1 MLITAKTLG
10 DGTDLVAPTVEIT
23 TIGGDSIDW
32 SGLESMRLRLQ
43 LGCADECEI
52 TCEAQDVD
60 GNWRPDMPIWQ
71 IGGTLKVS
79 AGYDGAVV
87 HVQNFDIVS
96 TTNNYGSIG
105 SSPTMTVRAVSELA
119 RAARN
124 RNPRTFAD
132 KDDSK
137 VLDAVCSE
145 YGWTNGVSPE
155 DVADLTLDLKSKFTK
170 TGRIKARGTTDLEL
184 LKTLAADAQLGG
196 PRIDRY
202 GHLVMP
208 KPSADSP
215 IVFIRGSGASGD
227 VIDAVLEDYFALLSF
242 SPSRE
247 GGADNVQLAI
257 VAWDP
262 EQKTFVEKVFE
273 ADEYGGDPKVIFSG
287 PLATASISGES
298 STRGLTLQVI
308 VARGWNKDER
318 RDVLATGRYINE
330 TDASALAK
338 RWFDLREK
346 LGRWATIEVEGHPD
360 LEPYR
365 AIIVD
370 GDMAKMDKGYWLP
383 TVVEHNFSD
392 DGWIS
397 RLTCIRVVEDSAV
410 TEAS

>member
-1 MLITAKTLG
+1 MEIDSSIKNGTESVAPIIEITTLG
-10 DGTDLVAPTVEIT
+10 DDVV
-23 TIGGDSIDW
+23 DW
-32 SGLESMRLRLQ
+32 SGIDSMRVRLQ
-43 LGCADECEI
+43 LGCADECEM
-52 TCEAQDVD
+52 TLEAQDID

-79 AGYDGAVV
+79 AGYDGTTT
-87 HVQNFDIVS
+87 HLQNFEIVS
-96 TTNNYGSIG
+96 TTNTYGSHG
-105 SSPTMTVRAVSELA
+105 GSPTMTVRAVSDLA

-132 KDDSK
+132 KDDSV
-137 VLDAVCSE
+137 VLYAMCTE
-145 YGWTNGVSPE
+145 YGWSNGVA
-155 DVADLTLDLKSKFTK
+155 ADAIADKTLDLKSKFTK
-170 TGRIKARGTTDLEL
+170 TGRVKAQGTTDLEL

-196 PRIDRY
+196 PRIDRN
-202 GHLVMP
+202 GALTMP
-208 KPSADSP
+208 KPSADAP
-215 IVFIRGSGASGD
+215 VVFIRGAGASGD
-227 VIDAVLEDYFALLSF
+227 VADALFADHYALLSF

-247 GGADNVQLAI
+247 GGADNIQLAI

-262 EQKTFVEKVFE
+262 EQKTFIEKVFE
-273 ADEYGGDPKVIFSG
+273 ADEFGGDPKVIYSG
-287 PLATASISGES
+287 PLSSAPISGES

-308 VARGWNKDER
+308 TARGWNKDER

-360 LEPYR
+360 LVPYN
-365 AIIVD
+365 AVVVD

-383 TVVEHNFSD
+383 TVVEHNFSES
-392 DGWIS
+392 GWTT
-397 RLTCIRVVEDSAV
+397 RLTCIRVVEDSTI